1 MRYKI
6 DKNEKT
12 PIYAQLYEQLKK
24 DIVSGV
30 YEYGKKLPSK
40 RLMSEE
46 LKVSVITVEHS
57 YIMLCEEGY
66 ADSKERSGY
75 FVTYSPNEP
84 FSSSTRRK
92 NLMPIGHITSI
103 DDTFPFSVY
112 AKTMRRI
119 LSIYSE
125 DIFTKCE
132 GSGCGELKAA
142 ISKYLLRSRGI
153 KVKENQIVIGAGAE
167 YLYGIIVQM
176 LGKNRIYA
184 VENPS
189 YEKIERVYR
198 ANGVKTELLRLGDNG
213 IKSEELKGTRA
224 TVLHITPYRSF
235 PSGVTANASKKREYI
250 EWKNKGENR
259 VIVEDDFESEFTLK
273 ATAEETVF
281 SLSGGKGVIYV
292 NTFSKT
298 ISPSVRIGYMILPE
312 DMVETYEKTVG
323 FYSCTVPYFNQLVL
337 AQFIEN
343 GDFER
348 SINRARRKLRKSIDK

>member
-6 DKNEKT
+6 DKDSKI
-12 PIYAQLYEQLKK
+12 PIYAQLYEQLKS
-24 DIVSGV
+24 DIINGV

-46 LKVSVITVEHS
+46 LKISVITVEHS
-57 YIMLCEEGY
+57 YIMLCDEGY

-75 FVTYSPNEP
+75 YVAYSKRDH

-92 NLMPIGHITSI
+92 NLIPKGHITSI

-112 AKTMRRI
+112 AKTMRKI
-119 LSIYSE
+119 LSVYSE
-125 DIFTKCE
+125 DIFTKCA
-132 GSGCGELKAA
+132 GSGCAELKNA

-153 KVKENQIVIGAGAE
+153 SVKENQIVIGAGAE

-184 VENPS
+184 VEKPS
-189 YEKIERVYR
+189 YEKIEQVYR
-198 ANGVKTELLRLGDNG
+198 ANGVKTELLELGDNG
-213 IKSEELKGTRA
+213 IKSEALSNTRA

-235 PSGVTANASKKREYI
+235 PSGVTANVSKKMEYI
-250 EWKNKGENR
+250 GWKNKGENR

-298 ISPSVRIGYMILPE
+298 ISPAVRIGYMLLPE
-312 DMVETYEKTVG
+312 DMVERYEKTVG
-323 FYSCTVPYFNQLVL
+323 FYSCTVPYFNQLVI

-348 SINRARRKLRKSIDK
+348 SINRARRKLRKAIEK